1 MRAAIALEKMTRE
14 GIHLDSARLQ
24 PLRANLNNQL
34 LDLLNQIRAKR
45 EWLYPKKKK
54 ERERRREKARKRIGG

>member
-24 PLRANLNNQL
+24 PLRANLNDQL
-34 LDLLNQIRAKR
+34 LDLLNQIRANR
-45 EWLYPKKKK
+45 EWLYPKR
-54 ERERRREKARKRIGG
+54 EREEAKRLKGE